1 MLAYLF
7 WHRPIPGVD
16 HSAYEAALQGFH
28 ESIREAPAEVLL
40 TSACH
45 RLDHIPWL
53 AADGGSTGDEPGY
66 EDWYLVP
73 DSAALDRLNEA
84 AISARHRSFHDA
96 AAALAGDGA
105 GGLYAPVEIPGGS
118 DLVQVPDGESRA
130 VWLSKQPD
138 VPYSEFM
145 PDLAALV
152 PADARVWQRR
162 LVLGPA
168 PEFCIELPGQSQV
181 ELPGASTVTI
191 RRSVIT

>member
-16 HSAYEAALQGFH
+16 PSAYEAALRGFH
-28 ESIREAPAEVLL
+28 ESIREAPAEVILS
-40 TSACH
+40 SACY
-45 RLDHIPWL
+45 RLDRVPWL
-53 AADGGSTGDEPGY
+53 TAAEGNHADEPGF

-84 AISARHRSFHDA
+84 AISARHRSFHDT

-105 GGLYAPVEIPGGS
+105 GGLYAPVDISGGR
-118 DLVQVPDGESRA
+118 DLRLAPARDSEC
-130 VWLSKQPD
+130 VWTSKPPR

-168 PEFCIELPGQSQV
+168 PEFCVELPGQSRG
-181 ELPGASTVTI
+181 ELPGVSQVAI
-191 RRSVIT
+191 RRSLII